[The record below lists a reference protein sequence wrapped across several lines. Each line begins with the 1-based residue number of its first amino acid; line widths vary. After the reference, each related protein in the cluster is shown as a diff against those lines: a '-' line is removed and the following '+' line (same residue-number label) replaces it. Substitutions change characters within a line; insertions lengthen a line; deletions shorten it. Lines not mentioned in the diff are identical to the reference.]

1 MSIQKAIIDLNH
13 GFYIQKSSL
22 SGGAY
27 PYVVNYL
34 LVGGGAGA
42 TSVNDT
48 NDPYYY
54 AGGDGGAVVQAT
66 LPFYAGNTYTITV
79 GYGGNGGGL
88 PGNNTNNSTQ
98 IAGSGQPSQIKLGAS
113 VLATASGGN
122 PNSLGIS
129 YGGSGA
135 AGAGGTGGAPVAN
148 TRGGNG
154 RNGLTSSITGSS
166 VYYAGGGAGIV
177 NLQVPP
183 YYASGTAG
191 QGSYGAG
198 ATAIYVGSVQQ
209 PGGNNGV
216 VILSIPTSSYSGKT
230 TGSPTITTSGSN
242 TILTYT
248 GSGTYIS

>member
-1 MSIQKAIIDLNH
+1 MINKFSIDLNH
-13 GFYIQKSSL
+13 GFKINKGTL

-27 PYVVNYL
+27 PFVVNYL

-42 TSVNDT
+42 TSVNDIYH
-48 NDPYYY
+48 PYYY
-54 AGGDGGAVVQAT
+54 AGGDGGAVVQST
-66 LPFYAGNTYTITV
+66 LPFTSGNTYTITV
-79 GYGGNGGGL
+79 GVGGGGGGL
-88 PGNNTNNSTQ
+88 PGNNTNNTTQ
-98 IAGSGQPSQIKLGAS
+98 IAGSGQPSQIALGAS

-135 AGAGGTGGAPVAN
+135 AGAGGAGGAPVVN

-154 RNGLTSSITGSS
+154 GNGLTSSITGSS
-166 VYYAGGGAGIV
+166 VYYAGGGAGII
-177 NLQVPP
+177 NLQIPP
-183 YYASGTAG
+183 FRSTGTAG

-198 ATAIYVGSVQQ
+198 ATATNVGASQQ
-209 PGGNNGV
+209 PSGNSGV